1 MSEKLFLSQTT
12 LTQIGSDYADLQRL
26 HNEGWAVEDWDAARC
41 VIAEWEDLGVFV
53 ARELGPR
60 PWTWMAWLGTS
71 REEMICATGETL
83 AGVLAVLAEEIGARS
98 REVAA
103 FAKGL

>member
-1 MSEKLFLSQTT
+1 MSEKLYLSQTT

-26 HNEGWAVEDWDAARC
+26 YSEGWAVEEMRGG
-41 VIAEWEDLGVFV
+41 VLAEWEDAGVFV

-98 REVAA
+98 RAVAA
-103 FAKGL
+103 FAKGR